1 MADKRSPRDS
11 KPVPVEDETTD
22 EDLHDFNPVKDEDI
36 VEPGIVPPEGHDVE
50 ENDIDFEPAVGA
62 DDFEDEM
69 QEYEEDLAE
78 GYVIKTQRTDG
89 STWNPIET
97 MGQTHNQGLVYT
109 PPDDPPVVPGG
120 LENVEMG
127 VGYAPSAIE
136 SNPDVRDLPEAV
148 DNQDWDLVEDIGE
161 MMRMS
166 SHLSHLDDIH
176 IEVEDGVVTV
186 RGTVPTMN
194 DLGLVESFISDMPG
208 VMDVI
213 SEVELSDESID

>member
-1 MADKRSPRDS
+1 MADKRSPRES
-11 KPVPVEDETTD
+11 KPVPVEDETND
-22 EDLHDFNPVKDEDI
+22 EDLHNFNPVEEDI
-36 VEPGIVPPEGHDVE
+36 VAPGIVPPEGHDVDAT
-50 ENDIDFEPAVGA
+50 DIDFEIVGP
-62 DDFEDEM
+62 EDVEEM
-69 QEYEEDLAE
+69 EEYEEDLAE

-136 SNPDVRDLPEAV
+136 SNPDVRDLPEEV
-148 DNQDWDLVEDIGE
+148 DNQDWDLVEDIEE

-166 SHLSHLDDIH
+166 SHLQHLDDIH

-186 RGTVPTMN
+186 RGTVSTAD

-208 VMDVI
+208 VVNVF
-213 SEVELSDESID
+213 SEVELSDDSID